1 MKYLKNFKIYESIDG
16 LPGKISIDEYVKQVL
31 PQLDIETKKRFCDW
45 WIENRSNYNIY
56 FFKFKSNAPIMGGIV
71 GEDSLA
77 INHMIKRLPPH
88 MSLFLLL
95 HESKHLDQHANSEF
109 MDGYF
114 NSVVRNNFPLF
125 VTSYRK
131 LEKEANDYAFEV
143 MQNLDIFNQELSR
156 DRNIRGNEYAA
167 DQVFGMM
174 QNDIKKTGARDFFE
188 LIKTQII

>member
-1 MKYLKNFKIYESIDG
+1 MKYLKNFKIYESIS
-16 LPGKISIDEYVKQVL
+16 LPSRITIDEYVEQVL
-31 PQLDIETKKRFCDW
+31 PQLDIETKTRFCDW
-45 WIENRSNYNIY
+45 WSENRSNYNIY
-56 FFKFKSNAPIMGGIV
+56 FFKFKSTAPIIGGIV

-88 MSLFLLL
+88 MSLFLPL
-95 HESKHLDQHANSEF
+95 HESKHLDQHADREF

-114 NSVVRNNFPLF
+114 HSVVRNDFPLF
-125 VTSYRK
+125 VKSYRK

-143 MQNLDIFNQELSR
+143 MKNLDIFTQELSS

-167 DQVFGMM
+167 DQVFRMM
-174 QNDIKKTGARDFFE
+174 QNDIKRTGARDFFE